1 MKRATGIGELFFKTD
16 DPKATKEWYKM
27 DLGLNTY
34 DWGFTF
40 QRKNEKG
47 EKCSTHWSPFDKKTR
62 CFEHSKKDFMFN
74 YRVANLEA
82 LLIELKKGGVVIAE
96 EMREFDYA

>member
-1 MKRATGIGELFFKTD
+1 
-16 DPKATKEWYKM
+16 
-27 DLGLNTY
+27 
-34 DWGFTF
+34 
-40 QRKNEKG
+40 
-47 EKCSTHWSPFDKKTR
+47 
-62 CFEHSKKDFMFN
+62 MFN